1 MFRGGSLDEIMKD
14 LLMFPVI
21 PAIRD
26 VSKIDLA
33 LSKQPRCI
41 FLLAGDILNI
51 RDIVNYVKRAG
62 KRIFL
67 HIDLLEGI
75 SKNRMGIKYIAQEIK
90 PDGVI
95 TTRANLI
102 SCAKD
107 EGLFTIQRI
116 FVLDSLAIDTAAKAI
131 KNVNPDAIEILPAVI
146 PKIIRRICQRVS
158 HPVIAGGLIEEKSEV
173 ESALREGAKAI
184 SVSKENIWDIP
195 FGDLEIWRKSFLG
208 K

>member
-1 MFRGGSLDEIMKD
+1 MDEIMKD
-14 LLMFPVI
+14 LIRFPVI

-26 VSKIDLA
+26 VDRINSAIL
-33 LSKQPRCI
+33 KQSRCI
-41 FLLAGDILNI
+41 FVLTGNILNI
-51 RDIVNYVKRAG
+51 KDVVNQAKSAA

-75 SKNRMGIKYIAQEIK
+75 SKNSMGIKYIAQEIK
-90 PDGVI
+90 PDGII

-102 SCAKD
+102 SHAKA

-116 FVLDSLAIDTAAKAI
+116 FVLDSLAIDTAEKSV
-131 KNVNPDAIEILPAVI
+131 KSVNPDAVEILPAVI

-158 HPVIAGGLIEEKSEV
+158 HPVIAGGLIEDKSEV
-173 ESALREGAKAI
+173 MAALKEGAKAI
-184 SVSKENIWDIP
+184 SVTKEDIWNIP
-195 FGDLEIWRKSFLG
+195 FEDLEMRRKSFLG

>member
-1 MFRGGSLDEIMKD
+1 MDEVTRD
-14 LLMFPVI
+14 LLIHPVI

-26 VSKIDLA
+26 VEKIDIA
-33 LSKQPRCI
+33 LSKDARSI
-41 FLLAGDILNI
+41 FLLAGNILNI
-51 RDIVNYVKRAG
+51 KNIVNQAKRAD
-62 KRIFL
+62 KRIFV

-75 SKNRMGIKYIAQEIK
+75 SKNRMGIKYIAQEVK
-90 PDGVI
+90 PDGII

-102 SCAKD
+102 SCAKA
-107 EGLFTIQRI
+107 EGLFAIQRI
-116 FVLDSLAIDTAAKAI
+116 FVLDSLAIDTAAKSI

-173 ESALREGAKAI
+173 ESALKEGAMAI
-184 SVSKENIWDIP
+184 SVSKEDIWDIP
-195 FGDLEIWRKSFLG
+195 FEDLEIWRKSFLG

>member
-1 MFRGGSLDEIMKD
+1 MDEVTRD
-14 LLMFPVI
+14 LLIHPVI

-26 VSKIDLA
+26 VEKIDIA
-33 LSKQPRCI
+33 LSKDARSI
-41 FLLAGDILNI
+41 FLLTGNILNI
-51 RDIVNYVKRAG
+51 KNIVNQAKRAD
-62 KRIFL
+62 KRIFV

-75 SKNRMGIKYIAQEIK
+75 SKNRMGIKYIAQEVK
-90 PDGVI
+90 PDGII

-102 SCAKD
+102 SCAKA
-107 EGLFTIQRI
+107 EGLFAIQRI
-116 FVLDSLAIDTAAKAI
+116 FVLDSLAIDTAAKSI

-173 ESALREGAKAI
+173 ESALKEGARAI
-184 SVSKENIWDIP
+184 SVSKEDIWDIP
-195 FGDLEIWRKSFLG
+195 FEDLEIWRKSFLG